1 MKSSVLKSIYYKSP
15 IWLQTKYKLFY
26 SLYSQY
32 VFDFVI
38 FFGKIKRFFFK
49 KPLPKIDVVKV
60 HLGCGP
66 VSHPDFINID
76 GFPFNHVH
84 FVSRIDKLKMLKD
97 DSVDMI
103 YASHCL
109 EHFHYRETRKILK
122 EWRRVLK
129 HNGDIVLSVPDLDR
143 LVEIYKQCN
152 NNPEL
157 IIEQLMGGQNNKY
170 NYHFNAF
177 NKISLSNMLTD
188 IGFSDVEEWQS
199 PYAVGGEIVD
209 FSSYSK
215 IIGEKKF
222 PVSLN
227 LKAKKTYAKV

>member
-1 MKSSVLKSIYYKSP
+1 VISRLLRDLYYKSP
-15 IWLQTKYKLFY
+15 IWMQEKFKLFY
-26 SLYSQY
+26 RAYTQL
-32 VFDFVI
+32 VFDLVI
-38 FFGKIKRFFFK
+38 IFGKAARFVYK
-49 KPLPKIDVVKV
+49 KPLPKIDAVKV

-66 VSHPDFINID
+66 VSHPDFVNID
-76 GFPFNHVH
+76 GYPFSHVH

-109 EHFHYRETRKILK
+109 EHFHYRDTKKILK

-129 HNGDIVLSVPDLDR
+129 NNGDIVLSVPDLDK
-143 LVEIYKQCN
+143 LVAIYKQCD

-177 NKISLSNMLTD
+177 NKVSLSNMLAEA
-188 IGFSDVEEWQS
+188 GFNEIMEWKS
-199 PYAVGGEIVD
+199 PYTEGGKIID
-209 FSSYSK
+209 FSSYNK
-215 IIGEKKF
+215 TIDEKEF

-227 LKAKKTYAKV
+227 LKAKKFDAKV